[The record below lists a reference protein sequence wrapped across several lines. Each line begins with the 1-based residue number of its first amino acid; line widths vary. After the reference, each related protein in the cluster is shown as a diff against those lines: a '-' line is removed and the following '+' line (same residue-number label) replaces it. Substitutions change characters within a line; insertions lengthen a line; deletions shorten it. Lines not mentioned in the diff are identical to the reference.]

1 MSSHAAEV
9 AAQRQALRDAAGV
22 LWASLVRT
30 VVPVIV
36 GGALGALAAHGLEV
50 DPEVEGAATAVL
62 TSAGSLGYY
71 AVVRLLEV
79 YVAPWWG
86 WLLGLAQSPD
96 AYSHGA
102 PPVDQTDD
110 DGDAG
115 DLEGEPGPASGD
127 APDSTPVDVA
137 VEYAP
142 EGTPVEVPPVPAGQ
156 PVQARTRAER
166 RAWEAARDGGTLAP

>member
-1 MSSHAAEV
+1 MSSHAAEA
-9 AAQRQALRDAAGV
+9 AAQRQALQDAGGV

-86 WLLGLAQSPD
+86 WLLGLAKSPD

-102 PPVDQTDD
+102 PPVDQAD
-110 DGDAG
+110 DGDDAG
-115 DLEGEPGPASGD
+115 ALEGEPGPD
-127 APDSTPVDVA
+127 AGTPVD
-137 VEYAP
+137 
-142 EGTPVEVPPVPAGQ
+142 VPPVPAGQ
-156 PVQARTRAER
+156 PVQAQTRAER
-166 RAWEAARDGGTLAP
+166 RAWEAARDGGTLSP

>member
-1 MSSHAAEV
+1 MSSHAAE
-9 AAQRQALRDAAGV
+9 AATQRQALRDAAGV

-50 DPEVEGAATAVL
+50 DPEAEGAATAVL

-86 WLLGLAQSPD
+86 WLLGLAKSPD

-102 PPVDQTDD
+102 PPVDQAD
-110 DGDAG
+110 DGDDAG
-115 DLEGEPGPASGD
+115 ALEGEPDPD
-127 APDSTPVDVA
+127 AGTPVD
-137 VEYAP
+137 
-142 EGTPVEVPPVPAGQ
+142 VPPVPAGQ

>member
-1 MSSHAAEV
+1 MSSHAAEA
-9 AAQRQALRDAAGV
+9 AAQRQALQDAGGV

-86 WLLGLAQSPD
+86 WLLGLAKSPD

-102 PPVDQTDD
+102 PPVDQADD
-110 DGDAG
+110 DAG
-115 DLEGEPGPASGD
+115 ALEGERGPD
-127 APDSTPVDVA
+127 AGTPVD
-137 VEYAP
+137 
-142 EGTPVEVPPVPAGQ
+142 VPPVPAGQ
-156 PVQARTRAER
+156 PVQAQTRAER
-166 RAWEAARDGGTLAP
+166 RAWEAARDGGTLSP

>member
-1 MSSHAAEV
+1 MSSHAAE
-9 AAQRQALRDAAGV
+9 AATQRQALQDAAGV

-62 TSAGSLGYY
+62 TSAGSLAYY

-86 WLLGLAQSPD
+86 WLLGLAKSPD

-102 PPVDQTDD
+102 PPVDQADD
-110 DGDAG
+110 DAG
-115 DLEGEPGPASGD
+115 ALEGEPGPD
-127 APDSTPVDVA
+127 AGTPVD
-137 VEYAP
+137 
-142 EGTPVEVPPVPAGQ
+142 VPPVPAGQ

>member
-1 MSSHAAEV
+1 MSSHAAE
-9 AAQRQALRDAAGV
+9 AATQRQALRDAAGV

-62 TSAGSLGYY
+62 TSAGSLAYY

-86 WLLGLAQSPD
+86 WLLGLAKSPD

-102 PPVDQTDD
+102 PPVDQAD
-110 DGDAG
+110 DGDDAG
-115 DLEGEPGPASGD
+115 ALEGEPGPAGGD
-127 APDSTPVDVA
+127 APESTPVDVA

-142 EGTPVEVPPVPAGQ
+142 ADVPPVPAGQ